1 MIINLHFENSPPDDN
16 NHDPHLKTHSEEK
29 PNKHDKDK
37 SPFLNLPPAVSVALQ
52 KGAQWGFTS
61 SSIYLL
67 SHPHDDESGDDSL
80 NYSKTFV

>member
-1 MIINLHFENSPPDDN
+1 M
-16 NHDPHLKTHSEEK
+16 
-29 PNKHDKDK
+29 KHDNK

-80 NYSKTFV
+80 NYSKTIFLNMRCICKRTRLIVLTHD

>member
-1 MIINLHFENSPPDDN
+1 M
-16 NHDPHLKTHSEEK
+16 
-29 PNKHDKDK
+29 KHDNK

-80 NYSKTFV
+80 N